1 MEYED
6 YDFTLPKVRK
16 VEKSFTEEDLVVFGT
31 PVIAGRVPNLLLKY
45 LDTLKGNG
53 ALAVPVVLYGNR
65 NFDDALI
72 ELRNILKDKG
82 MKPIAGGAFI
92 GEQLKG
98 NGALAVPV
106 VLYGN
111 RNFDDALIELRNI
124 LKDKGMKPIAG
135 GAFIGEHSFSKI
147 LGAGRPDTKDM
158 EIAST
163 FAENIFEKVT
173 GKDFD
178 PEKLIEVKGET
189 PIRFY
194 YQPRDSKGNSID
206 IRKVKPKTNMELCNK
221 CGLCASICPLG
232 SINPEDPSDV
242 FGICM
247 KCCACVKRCPN
258 GAKYYD
264 DENYLYHQH
273 ELEAQ
278 YASTR
283 REPELFL

>member
-1 MEYED
+1 MIKKVWGMYFTGTGTTEKVVTHIGKKIAEKLGVEYED

-45 LDTLKGNG
+45 LDTLKGNE

-72 ELRNILKDKG
+72 ELRNILK
-82 MKPIAGGAFI
+82 
-92 GEQLKG
+92 
-98 NGALAVPV
+98 N
-106 VLYGN
+106 
-111 RNFDDALIELRNI
+111 
-124 LKDKGMKPIAG
+124 KGMKPIAG

-206 IRKVKPKTNMELCNK
+206 IRKVKPKTNMDLCNK

-273 ELEAQ
+273 ELESQ
-278 YASTR
+278 YAPTR

>member
-1 MEYED
+1 MIKKVWGMYFTGTGTTEKVVTHIGRKIAEKLGIEYED

-92 GEQLKG
+92 GE
-98 NGALAVPV
+98 
-106 VLYGN
+106 
-111 RNFDDALIELRNI
+111 
-124 LKDKGMKPIAG
+124 
-135 GAFIGEHSFSKI
+135 HSFSKI
-147 LGAGRPDTKDM
+147 LGAGRPDAKDM
-158 EIAST
+158 EIASI

-247 KCCACVKRCPN
+247 KCCACVKKCPN

>member
-1 MEYED
+1 MIKKVWGMYFTGTGTTEKVVTHIGKKIAEKLGVEYED

-72 ELRNILKDKG
+72 ELRNILK
-82 MKPIAGGAFI
+82 
-92 GEQLKG
+92 
-98 NGALAVPV
+98 N
-106 VLYGN
+106 
-111 RNFDDALIELRNI
+111 
-124 LKDKGMKPIAG
+124 KGMKPIAG

>member
-1 MEYED
+1 MIKKVWGMYFTGTGTTEKVVTHIGKKIAEKLGVEYEN

-16 VEKSFTEEDLVVFGT
+16 VEKSFNEEDLVVFGT

-92 GEQLKG
+92 GE
-98 NGALAVPV
+98 
-106 VLYGN
+106 
-111 RNFDDALIELRNI
+111 
-124 LKDKGMKPIAG
+124 
-135 GAFIGEHSFSKI
+135 HSFSTI
-147 LGAGRPDTKDM
+147 LGAGRPDAKDM

-178 PEKLIEVKGET
+178 SEKLVEVKGET

-278 YASTR
+278 YASIR

>member
-1 MEYED
+1 MIKKVLGMYFSGTGTTKKVVNHIAEKIAKDLNLEYEEF
-6 YDFTLPKVRK
+6 DFTILSNRK
-16 VEKSFTEEDLVVFGT
+16 VGKIFTEDELVVFGV

-53 ALAVPVVLYGNR
+53 ALVVPVVLYGNR

-82 MKPIAGGAFI
+82 
-92 GEQLKG
+92 L
-98 NGALAVPV
+98 
-106 VLYGN
+106 
-111 RNFDDALIELRNI
+111 
-124 LKDKGMKPIAG
+124 KPIAG
-135 GAFIGEHSFSKI
+135 GAFIGEHSFSTI

-158 EIAST
+158 EIA
-163 FAENIFEKVT
+163 T
-173 GKDFD
+173 GFSEDIIKKITRRDFD
-178 PEKLIEVKGET
+178 PDRLVDVKGET

-221 CGLCASICPLG
+221 CGKCIEICPLG

-247 KCCACVKRCPN
+247 KCCGCVKGCPS

-264 DENYLYHQH
+264 DANYLYHQH
-273 ELEAQ
+273 ELEDQ
-278 YASTR
+278 YAGTR

>member
-1 MEYED
+1 
-6 YDFTLPKVRK
+6 
-16 VEKSFTEEDLVVFGT
+16 
-31 PVIAGRVPNLLLKY
+31 
-45 LDTLKGNG
+45 
-53 ALAVPVVLYGNR
+53 
-65 NFDDALI
+65 
-72 ELRNILKDKG
+72 
-82 MKPIAGGAFI
+82 
-92 GEQLKG
+92 
-98 NGALAVPV
+98 
-106 VLYGN
+106 
-111 RNFDDALIELRNI
+111 
-124 LKDKGMKPIAG
+124 
-135 GAFIGEHSFSKI
+135 
-147 LGAGRPDTKDM
+147 M